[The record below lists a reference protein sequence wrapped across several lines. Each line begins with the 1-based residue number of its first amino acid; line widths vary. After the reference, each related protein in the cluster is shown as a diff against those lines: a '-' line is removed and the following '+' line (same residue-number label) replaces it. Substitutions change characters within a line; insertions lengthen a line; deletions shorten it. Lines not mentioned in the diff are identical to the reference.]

1 MRDTT
6 YSPSLSIA
14 KRALDILGASLLLL
28 VLALPMLLIACI
40 TRLQGSPVLFA
51 HNRVGRDGRSFP
63 CYKFRT
69 MLPDADRRLAEL
81 LERDPLARAEWE
93 VNFKLKNDPRI
104 TAWGDFLRRSSLDE
118 LPQLWNVLLGHM
130 SLVGPRPIVEAELS
144 RYGDH
149 LHDYLSVR
157 PGITGLWQVSGR
169 NETSYAQRVA
179 LDAHYVRNWS
189 LWLDG
194 IILCRTV
201 AVVLARRGAY

>member
-1 MRDTT
+1 MQDIS
-6 YSPSLSIA
+6 YAPSLSIA
-14 KRALDILGASLLLL
+14 KRALDILGAL
-28 VLALPMLLIACI
+28 VLLIALSPAMLLTACV
-40 TRLQGSPVLFA
+40 TRMQGSPVLFA
-51 HNRVGRDGRSFP
+51 HQRIGRDGRSFP

-81 LERDPLARAEWE
+81 LARDPIARAEWD

-104 TAWGDFLRRSSLDE
+104 TRWGDFLRRSSLDE
-118 LPQLWNVLLGHM
+118 LPQLWNVLIGDM
-130 SLVGPRPIVEAELS
+130 SLVGPRPVIEAELP

-149 LHDYLSVR
+149 LLEYLSVR

-169 NETSYAQRVA
+169 NETSYDQRVA
-179 LDAHYVRNWS
+179 LDAHYVQNWS

-194 IILCRTV
+194 VILCRTV